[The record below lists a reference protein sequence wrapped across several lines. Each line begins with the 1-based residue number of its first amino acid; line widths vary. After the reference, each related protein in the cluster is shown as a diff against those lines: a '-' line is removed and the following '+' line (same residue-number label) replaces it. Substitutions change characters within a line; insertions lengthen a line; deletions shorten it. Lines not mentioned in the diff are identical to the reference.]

1 MGTLPQLTWTHPID
15 KHMFCP
21 ADGVVTG
28 TDCVHPIDLAGL
40 RQRAQDCIDAFGE
53 GHWAED
59 DDTWIDALRI
69 TSPARPQDA
78 VVMGRF
84 IFAVSPEAV
93 LALIGALEQR
103 PGPGPG
109 TD

>member
-1 MGTLPQLTWTHPID
+1 MDTLPQLTWTHPIE

-21 ADGVVTG
+21 ADGVDSG
-28 TDCVHPIDLAGL
+28 TDCVHQIDLDGL
-40 RQRAQDCIDAFGE
+40 RQRAQDCIDTFGQ

-59 DDTWIDALRI
+59 DDTWIDTLRT

-103 PGPGPG
+103 CGPARG